1 MEQRTNLLEKA
12 LNLFER
18 KSLKDIIIDG
28 KTYPEPD
35 KYIIRFKR
43 FNLVL
48 THQEHSHEARQSPG
62 SYSLQ
67 FVYISTGKKV
77 EEFVEEAEN
86 FGRIKAIYDSIRN
99 QLNENYRMQIES
111 DKRKSEEREKI
122 EKEKALKKLERIL

>member
-1 MEQRTNLLEKA
+1 MGE
-12 LNLFER
+12 LNTPRGF
-18 KSLKDIIIDG
+18 
-28 KTYPEPD
+28 
-35 KYIIRFKR
+35 
-43 FNLVL
+43 
-48 THQEHSHEARQSPG
+48 SPW
-62 SYSLQ
+62 
-67 FVYISTGKKV
+67 VVNISTGKKV